1 MSMSERAS
9 AVKGFIRDA
18 VTAGAIVAVLL
29 LILLAYS
36 GIWPP
41 MVVVESG
48 SMQHDIP
55 GQEPVSHIG
64 VIDTGDLVLVKR
76 ADKASIHTYI
86 DGVKDNY
93 RTYGEYGD
101 VIIYF
106 PNGDRSQ
113 IPIIHRAIVYLE
125 INQTTGNSYDIPSLI
140 DYPGNWSI
148 APYELTHEYMHRWYD
163 LSGTLYLYN
172 VGYYNVTVEIN
183 LEMILGSNPH
193 PKSGY
198 ITMGDNAATNA
209 PVYDQA
215 GSISWAY
222 PVPPSDIKGVA
233 RGEIPWFGL
242 MKLYVSNGHIPP
254 RTPANSVTDL
264 IISIILLTVLPFIYD
279 FVIGPYI
286 ESKYGKDEKK
296 KSSPGNINE
305 PKDLPPPPETATYP
319 ENSVP
324 TPPPVPPPEPESLE
338 LKREDE
344 NPDRVP

>member
-1 MSMSERAS
+1 MSERGS
-9 AVKGFIRDA
+9 AVKGFIRDTA
-18 VTAGAIVAVLL
+18 TAGAIVAVLL

-48 SMQHDIP
+48 SMQHDTP

-86 DGVKDNY
+86 DGVKENY

-113 IPIIHRAIVYLE
+113 TPIIHRTIVYLE
-125 INQTTGNSYDIPSLI
+125 LNATTGRSYDIPSLI

-148 APYELTHEYMHRWYD
+148 VPYELTHEYVHRWYD

-183 LEMILGSNPH
+183 LEMILRNNPH
-193 PKSGY
+193 PNSGY

-222 PVPPSDIKGVA
+222 PVPPSDVKGVA

-254 RTPANSVTDL
+254 RTPANSVTEL
-264 IISIILLTVLPFIYD
+264 IISLILLTVLPFLYD
-279 FVIGPYI
+279 FVVGPYVDK
-286 ESKYGKDEKK
+286 KYGKEEEDG
-296 KSSPGNINE
+296 SSSENKYRAVEVP
-305 PKDLPPPPETATYP
+305 PPPPEP
-319 ENSVP
+319 IVEQENREPASFRSS
-324 TPPPVPPPEPESLE
+324 PESE
-338 LKREDE
+338 NRESETEEE
-344 NPDRVP
+344 NAGYIP